1 MVTVTDLLQMLG
13 ESCNFQLHFW
23 CYIAVAITTDQ
34 TLFLPHIII
43 LTYTDSSALFFLKC
57 KENEKLR
64 NDCQG
69 IKKKG
74 GTKKKSGKP
83 LIFCCC
89 FLSNNMNAY
98 QYYLF
103 SLCIESN
110 QLDKYSTETIQKS
123 QNEMRWRIKIERR
136 ENFKS
141 AIRNIGGL
149 RKFLHY

>member
-1 MVTVTDLLQMLG
+1 M
-13 ESCNFQLHFW
+13 
-23 CYIAVAITTDQ
+23 
-34 TLFLPHIII
+34 
-43 LTYTDSSALFFLKC
+43 FFLKC

-103 SLCIESN
+103 SLSIESN